1 MQWSQV
7 LCFVFLSN
15 KKEKHFFFTQLCEAS
30 CIYIVHKIF
39 KWVPGAPHP
48 NMLYSYHDSKIEDNV
63 IFLQFAGLLQFAG
76 F

>member
-1 MQWSQV
+1 MVSS
-7 LCFVFLSN
+7 FVFRVSSN

-30 CIYIVHKIF
+30 CIYNIVHKIF
-39 KWVPGAPHP
+39 KWVPGEPHP